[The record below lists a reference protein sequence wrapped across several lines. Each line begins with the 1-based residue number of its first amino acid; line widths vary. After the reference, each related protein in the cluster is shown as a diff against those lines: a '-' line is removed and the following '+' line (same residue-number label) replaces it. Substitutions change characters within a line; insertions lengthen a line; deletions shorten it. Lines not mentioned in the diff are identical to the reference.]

1 MKQEKIKKTL
11 MVFIILVLFIIIAN
25 IILILYYKNIDKNA
39 KGWIKYENN
48 PVIGDET
55 TGYLFDPYV
64 FLDKDGTYRMYVS
77 SRKNDAISVTT
88 SEDGINWNKYEN
100 PVLEANKDKNALD
113 SFKVG
118 GCDVHKLSNN
128 SYIMFYIGYT
138 SLYKARI
145 FVAKSQDGTN
155 WERTG
160 RPIIVPEKG
169 KFDYSACYKP
179 SAILDSENNRCMLWY
194 NGRALYDEYIGLAIY
209 NEK

>member
-1 MKQEKIKKTL
+1 MKQEKIKKIL

-88 SEDGINWNKYEN
+88 SK
-100 PVLEANKDKNALD
+100 
-113 SFKVG
+113 
-118 GCDVHKLSNN
+118 
-128 SYIMFYIGYT
+128 
-138 SLYKARI
+138 
-145 FVAKSQDGTN
+145 DGTN